1 MVIYRYEKALRDT
14 LRLRNAADLQYV
26 EEVDLTG
33 IGMSRPEQKRLR
45 KEYVKMFP
53 SGFVGK
59 IKKVGGKAW

>member
-1 MVIYRYEKALRDT
+1 
-14 LRLRNAADLQYV
+14 V

-59 IKKVGGKAW
+59 IKKVGESLIFMKML